1 MYLNYQNIFSDECN
15 LILASRQ
22 SGSTFYGPAKVYAVA
37 VCQTDNVKLGNL
49 VNVPIEYASIIVI
62 GLDCIT
68 IIFIAICIIRLK
80 WYEFVAVQDMKHGR
94 LILEDFA
101 VTIPHIPLDI
111 DDYQN
116 NPNLLTA
123 MLTVH
128 LEEIVGHEL

>member
-1 MYLNYQNIFSDECN
+1 M
-15 LILASRQ
+15 ILASRQ

-37 VCQTDNVKLGNL
+37 ICQTDNVKLGNL

-101 VTIPHIPLDI
+101 VTIPRIPLDI
-111 DDYQN
+111 DDY
-116 NPNLLTA
+116 
-123 MLTVH
+123 
-128 LEEIVGHEL
+128 